1 MTNSIYDRSNDWLH
15 HRPHHWLHY
24 RPPDPVIDSMTA
36 LITGPMTNALLKSN
50 TMAYIDHELFIV
62 ISGQFRT
69 LALFKLEEKMMNM

>member
-1 MTNSIYDRSNDWLH
+1 MT
-15 HRPHHWLHY
+15 
-24 RPPDPVIDSMTA
+24 DPMTASTTA